1 MDERAYQ
8 RPFCFLPNCLL
19 CTPPRIPRPLHLLR
33 TAPITPHLGSN
44 HSHARPSATRG
55 SAPAPEPQQPLTP
68 HPPAP
73 RAPSSPQV
81 PKSGRGKKGSRPVNR
96 DRFVSKMF
104 LRGDSVIL
112 VLRNPK

>member
-1 MDERAYQ
+1 MSGG
-8 RPFCFLPNCLL
+8 LL
-19 CTPPRIPRPLHLLR
+19 SSHGANRGSVMAARSVCSIPAALHPPRPLLH
-33 TAPITPHLGSN
+33 
-44 HSHARPSATRG
+44 
-55 SAPAPEPQQPLTP
+55 
-68 HPPAP
+68 
-73 RAPSSPQV
+73 PSSPPTPSCTRQV